1 MIKSVISDLFA
12 KSAFGPMQ
20 QHMNIVLSCV
30 NLLAPFFQCVME
42 RDWEKAENFEQQMV
56 NLEHEAD
63 LLKREIL
70 SRLPSGILTP
80 VPREVLFN
88 LIYQQDAAANT
99 ADDIVGRITARQVNI
114 PSSLQP
120 SIMAL
125 LSLCIEAVKLT
136 HQSVSELD
144 ELLELGFRG
153 KESEL
158 VKKIIDT
165 LEEHEDKIRSQV
177 RSSRRMTHSLENEL
191 SALDAITLYQMID
204 RLDELARTARNIA
217 MCLEVML
224 VKL

>member
-1 MIKSVISDLFA
+1 MIKSVISELFA
-12 KSAFGPMQ
+12 KSPFGPMQ
-20 QHMNIVLSCV
+20 QHMDIVMSCV
-30 NLLAPFFQCVME
+30 NLLTPFFQSVMA
-42 RDWEKAENFEQQMV
+42 RDWEKAESFEQQMI

-80 VPREVLFN
+80 VPREILCN

-114 PSSLQP
+114 PSTLQP
-120 SIMAL
+120 SITSL
-125 LSLCIEAVKLT
+125 LNLCIEAVKLT

-153 KESEL
+153 KESIL
-158 VKKIIDT
+158 VQKIIDS
-165 LEEHEDKIRSQV
+165 LETHEDKIRSQV
-177 RSSRRMTHSLENEL
+177 RSSRRMTHNLEHEL

>member
-1 MIKSVISDLFA
+1 MIKSVISELFA
-12 KSAFGPMQ
+12 KSPFGPMQ
-20 QHMNIVLSCV
+20 QHMDIVLSCV
-30 NLLAPFFQCVME
+30 KLLEPFFKSVMG
-42 RDWEKAENFEQQMV
+42 RDWDKAENFEQQMI

-70 SRLPSGILTP
+70 SRLPSGVLTP
-80 VPREVLFN
+80 VPREILFN

-114 PSSLQP
+114 PSALQP
-120 SIMAL
+120 SITSL
-125 LSLCIEAVKLT
+125 LNLCIEAVKLT

-153 KESEL
+153 KESVL
-158 VKKIIDT
+158 VQKIIDS

-177 RSSRRMTHSLENEL
+177 RSTRRTTHSLESEL